1 MQKKEYRDFSL
12 ISATYVMK
20 YTGIL
25 LATNAAEERQKKIS
39 ILYTAIAF
47 IYGVY
52 VNTVDYYH
60 TSNDLSHRIF
70 LIINTTCIVMT
81 MIKMFILQARRVQI
95 AKILVYAQQHFW
107 NNDYNPQ
114 ERHIFKMCVKYSTW
128 FVIFVFSVP
137 STSLTGYVITP
148 IFENLGRN
156 KSDRMLPFKMWVDWP
171 VNETP
176 YYELMFTF
184 QSVCVYIIGMGYV
197 CPDILMCLLNVHA
210 VGQFRI
216 LQYRMLNFWNI
227 VCKDSDPEKYTEEC
241 YMALKKCIR
250 QHQLIIVFCNMM
262 ESVYS
267 TTIFIHVTIVSVLMC
282 LDWYEILLA
291 NPGNAMRLIFIF
303 HMLGS
308 LGHLCILTCSCH
320 YMMEESSNI
329 VRAAYGG
336 SWSSLPMNQSGRSLR
351 TAMMFIMI
359 RAMKPCCITA
369 AGFFPVSLETFTTIL
384 SSTFSY
390 FTLMRNSFTK
400 DEDE

>member
-1 MQKKEYRDFSL
+1 
-12 ISATYVMK
+12 
-20 YTGIL
+20 
-25 LATNAAEERQKKIS
+25 
-39 ILYTAIAF
+39 
-47 IYGVY
+47 
-52 VNTVDYYH
+52 
-60 TSNDLSHRIF
+60 
-70 LIINTTCIVMT
+70 MT

-148 IFENLGRN
+148 IFDIN
-156 KSDRMLPFKMWVDWP
+156 
-171 VNETP
+171 
-176 YYELMFTF
+176 
-184 QSVCVYIIGMGYV
+184 SVCVYIIGMGYV